1 MRIVQVDQFGPPEVL
16 TLAEQEEPQAG
27 PGQVVIAIEA
37 TGIGFGETLIRAG
50 KYPYPLPFV
59 PGWEVGGRV
68 IKVGPNVDQSLLG
81 ELVVARSM
89 AGGGYAEQIAV
100 DTSNVFPIPAGLS
113 VEQAV
118 GVFLAGQTAVCLQK
132 AMGIKAGDTVLIT
145 AAAGGVG
152 SLLIQLAK
160 TAGASTVIGAAR
172 GKAKL
177 DVVSRL
183 GANAAIDY
191 SEDNWVEQ
199 VREVT
204 GGKGADIV
212 LDSVGGAIGRQAFEA
227 TANGH
232 GRIGIYGASYGEAIT
247 IETLAL
253 ARRGV
258 TVVGALGIAIAMME
272 QEQVMRA
279 NVDFVLAEA
288 AAGRLT
294 AIIGQTYPLER
305 AAEAHA
311 ALETRRTI
319 GKTLLIP

>member
-1 MRIVQVDQFGPPEVL
+1 MRVVQVHHFGPPDVL
-16 TLAEQEEPQAG
+16 TLTEQEEPQAR

-37 TGIGFGETLIRAG
+37 TGVGFGETRIRAG

-68 IKVGPNVDQSLLG
+68 IKIGPDVDQSLLG
-81 ELVVARSM
+81 ASVVARSM
-89 AGGGYAEQIAV
+89 AGGGYAEQIVV
-100 DTSNVFPIPAGLS
+100 DTSNVFPLPAGLS

-118 GVFLAGQTAVCLQK
+118 GVFLAGQTAVCLRK
-132 AMGIKAGDTVLIT
+132 AMDIKAGETVLIT
-145 AAAGGVG
+145 AAAGSVS

-160 TAGASTVIGAAR
+160 AAGAHQVIGAAR
-172 GKAKL
+172 GKEKL
-177 DVVSRL
+177 AVASRL
-183 GANAAIDY
+183 GADVVIDY
-191 SEDNWVEQ
+191 SEDTWVEQ

-204 GGKGADIV
+204 AGKGADIV

-232 GRIGIYGASYGEAIT
+232 GRIGIYGVSAGEGIT
-247 IETLAL
+247 IETEAL

-258 TVVGALGIAIAMME
+258 TVVGALGVAMALME
-272 QEQVMRA
+272 SEQVMRT
-279 NVDFVLAEA
+279 NVDFVLTEA

-294 AIIGQTYPLER
+294 AIIGQAYPLER

-311 ALETRRTI
+311 ALEERRTI
-319 GKTLLIP
+319 GKVLLVP

>member
-1 MRIVQVDQFGPPEVL
+1 
-16 TLAEQEEPQAG
+16 
-27 PGQVVIAIEA
+27 
-37 TGIGFGETLIRAG
+37 
-50 KYPYPLPFV
+50 
-59 PGWEVGGRV
+59 
-68 IKVGPNVDQSLLG
+68 
-81 ELVVARSM
+81 M

-100 DTSNVFPIPAGLS
+100 DTSNVFPIPTGLS

-118 GVFLAGQTAVCLQK
+118 GVFLAGQTAVCLLK
-132 AMGIKAGDTVLIT
+132 AMDIKAGDTVLIT
-145 AAAGGVG
+145 AAAGSVG

-160 TAGASTVIGAAR
+160 TVGANKVIGAAR

-183 GANAAIDY
+183 GADAAIDY

-199 VREVT
+199 VREIT

-212 LDSVGGAIGRQAFEA
+212 LDSVGGTIGSQAFEA

-232 GRIGIYGASYGEAIT
+232 GRIGIFGASSGDGIT

-258 TVVGALGIAIAMME
+258 TVVGALRIAIAMME
-272 QEQVMRA
+272 QEQVMRT

-294 AIIGQTYPLER
+294 AVIGQTYPLEH

-311 ALETRRTI
+311 ALEARRTI
-319 GKTLLIP
+319 GKALLIPAR